1 MKILIVE
8 DDLMLG
14 KLIKIALED
23 QKFITDWVTDKA
35 ECYQALSLS
44 EYQIIILDIN
54 LPDGLGNDIIKTIRS
69 QKNLTPVLVLTAINN
84 LSDKINALNSGA
96 DDYLTKPFDLEE
108 LIARIHSII
117 RRSKK
122 ISTNLITVGN
132 FKIDS
137 TQHQIWLNDQLIE
150 ISAKDFLLMKIFLE
164 NPNKVISKTKLENA
178 IYNLNDEIQSNTIE
192 VHIHNIR
199 KKIGHHFIKTIR
211 AVGYKFIV

>member
-23 QKFITDWVTDKA
+23 QKFIVDWVIDKT
-35 ECYQALSLS
+35 ECYQALSLG

-54 LPDGLGNDIIKTIRS
+54 LPDGLGNDIVKTIRS

-108 LIARIHSII
+108 LIARIHSIN

-122 ISTNLITVGN
+122 LSTNFITVGN
-132 FKIDS
+132 FKIDLA
-137 TQHQIWLNDQLIE
+137 QHQIWLNDQLIE

-178 IYNLNDEIQSNTIE
+178 IYSLNDEIQSNTIE

-211 AVGYKFIV
+211 ALGYKFIA

>member
-23 QKFITDWVTDKA
+23 QKFIVDWVIDKA

-54 LPDGLGNDIIKTIRS
+54 LPDGLGSDILKTIRL
-69 QKNLTPVLVLTAINN
+69 KNNLTPVLVLTAVNN
-84 LSDKINALNSGA
+84 LNDKINALNSGA

-108 LIARIHSII
+108 LFARILSIN
-117 RRSKK
+117 RRSNKL
-122 ISTNLITVGN
+122 TNGLIRVGN
-132 FKIDS
+132 FKIDLAS
-137 TQHQIWLNDQLIE
+137 HQIWLAEQLLE
-150 ISAKDFLLMKIFLE
+150 ISAKDFLLLKIFLE
-164 NPNKVISKTKLENA
+164 NPNKVISKAKLENA

-192 VHIHNIR
+192 VHIHN
-199 KKIGHHFIKTIR
+199 FICFLFFDDYFHCSINYFTAK
-211 AVGYKFIV
+211 